1 MGIIY
6 RNGIPY
12 AGTGKAARF
21 FAATG
26 DGAIDGSSATLKS
39 IAEKAGDIY
48 ICQTAG
54 TLYGISFKVGDAI
67 IFKNAVV
74 AGTAPTSSDFAVNK
88 GTDSDTTYSAGTGLS
103 LSGTTLNHSN
113 SVTAG
118 TASGDNSKTLSFG
131 GTFTIPSV
139 TYDSQG
145 HITSSGTTTMTMPGN
160 PNSDTKVTN
169 TLSTTT
175 KAYVT
180 GTSSST
186 TNTGTQ
192 FFDTGVYLTSTAGE
206 LAATTFSGKLKGTID
221 SSTTATTQTQG
232 NNSTKIATTAY
243 VDTAISDLPS
253 PMVFKGSLGTNG
265 TITTLPTNGTATV
278 GDTYKVITAGTYA
291 SQAAKVGDMFICDS
305 KTSSANTWTYIPS
318 ADEPDGTVTSVKI
331 KGVAP
336 IAVDNETPITTS
348 GTRQISHATSGA
360 TPGSYGDSAAQT
372 PTYGDTF
379 KVPYVTV
386 NNTGHVTEISEHTV
400 TIPVSDNI
408 DTIPSAYCKTAA
420 NLQYKFA
427 SCTDYSLLNNSY
439 VQVVLKNANTYSGQ
453 LYFAIEKDG
462 LLNYKKI
469 YINGTVSSS
478 TNYTLPAGTYLVYCD
493 GTNYYFRTDG
503 KITGTGLVDTSNN
516 EIYTNNTGTVT
527 GTGTSSYLTKW
538 SGTNSITNG
547 PQLSSSISSQTQ
559 STKFLRQDGTWS
571 APSYTS
577 IPSNNVTGSGTSN
590 KLAKWNGTNT
600 ITDGPGITDNS
611 SATAVTSTDTNLIT
625 GRTLYYAGY
634 TKNTGTVTGS
644 SLTADNIITGNGSTA
659 IKSSGKTIATSISAV
674 DTAVPTSNA
683 VKTYADSINAL
694 TALCSTAAATQT
706 KVIDSVGP
714 YTNFDSI
721 PAGTTIHVMFENG
734 NSASPI
740 GLKIGSSTGKNIYP
754 AYSFPEGTIL
764 SLTKTKSDSGSSTS
778 TVWYVN
784 DSTNYL
790 TNRVNLQNY
799 SNESGW
805 YPVAITGSSTGSSLI
820 GGNGKFSYQPST
832 GLLRVKGLEPE
843 DTLTAM
849 TISGGSNHTMSV
861 SGEKGITITGATSS
875 QGSGIKI
882 SDASSAG
889 ITIKATS
896 SSSLFKIGGAGGVMI
911 TDTFS
916 DGEPA
921 GGVSVK
927 TGTISGITGAVPTI
941 SAPNLRLQGTSNLML
956 QGVYSTW
963 PTGSGTATH
972 INSAG
977 YIVKYSSSRRY
988 KDKIDYDLNLNDYH
1002 EQLMELKP
1010 CTFEYKTQP
1019 DETQLGLIAED
1030 VYEVNPDL
1038 TVCDDGLVDSFKDR
1052 DILTMLVIEAQQKD
1066 QIIQSLQSEIEL
1078 LKQRLD
1084 NLES

>member
-12 AGTGKAARF
+12 AGTGKVARF

-67 IFKNAVV
+67 IFKNAVI
-74 AGTAPTSSDFAVNK
+74 AGTTPTSSDFAVNK

-265 TITTLPTNGTATV
+265 TITALPVDGTAIV

-318 ADEPDGTVTSVKI
+318 ADEPSGTVTSVKI
-331 KGVAP
+331 EGVAP
-336 IAVDNETPITTS
+336 IVVGNTTPITTS
-348 GTRQISHATSGA
+348 GTRQINHATSGA

-372 PTYGDTF
+372 PSYGGTF

-386 NNTGHVTEISEHTV
+386 NDTGHVTEISEHTV
-400 TIPVSDNI
+400 TIPASDNI

-427 SCTDYSLLNNSY
+427 SCTDYSLLDNSY

-462 LLNYKKI
+462 LINYKKI

-527 GTGTSSYLTKW
+527 GTGTS
-538 SGTNSITNG
+538 
-547 PQLSSSISSQTQ
+547 
-559 STKFLRQDGTWS
+559 
-571 APSYTS
+571 
-577 IPSNNVTGSGTSN
+577 N
-590 KLAKWNGTNT
+590 KLAKWNGTNS
-600 ITDGPGITDNS
+600 ITSGPGITDNS
-611 SATAVTSTDTNLIT
+611 SSTAVTSTDTNLIT

-659 IKSSGKTIATSISAV
+659 IKSSGKTIATSITNV
-674 DTAVPTSNA
+674 DTTVPTSKA
-683 VKTYADSINAL
+683 VKTYVDTNNTL
-694 TALCSTAAATQT
+694 TAICSTAAATAQKEIT
-706 KVIDSVGP
+706 SVGS
-714 YTNFDSI
+714 YTDFGDI
-721 PAGTTIHVMFENG
+721 PEGTTIHVMFQNGHHPLGDNSWTLKIG
-734 NSASPI
+734 NSAA
-740 GLKIGSSTGKNIYP
+740 KNI
-754 AYSFPEGTIL
+754 FPLTYVTAGCVL
-764 SLTKTKSDSGSSTS
+764 SLTKTRDSENGNLAWYINGDYAADEIRINSIGSDSNVNYPITLSSTQSGDGKLGAVSNLYYNPSNGNLAFPHDLPQTTGTTVGIVVSGSKYGLVKSGSSIRYKTN
-778 TVWYVN
+778 VN
-784 DSTNYL
+784 Y
-790 TNRVNLQNY
+790 
-799 SNESGW
+799 
-805 YPVAITGSSTGSSLI
+805 
-820 GGNGKFSYQPST
+820 
-832 GLLRVKGLEPE
+832 
-843 DTLTAM
+843 
-849 TISGGSNHTMSV
+849 
-861 SGEKGITITGATSS
+861 
-875 QGSGIKI
+875 KI
-882 SDASSAG
+882 NKNN
-889 ITIKATS
+889 IH
-896 SSSLFKIGGAGGVMI
+896 
-911 TDTFS
+911 
-916 DGEPA
+916 
-921 GGVSVK
+921 
-927 TGTISGITGAVPTI
+927 
-941 SAPNLRLQGTSNLML
+941 NNLM
-956 QGVYSTW
+956 
-963 PTGSGTATH
+963 
-972 INSAG
+972 
-977 YIVKYSSSRRY
+977 
-988 KDKIDYDLNLNDYH
+988 NLS
-1002 EQLMELKP
+1002 P
-1010 CTFEYKTQP
+1010 CTFEYKLSPGKTN
-1019 DETQLGLIAED
+1019 LGFIAED
-1030 VYEVNPDL
+1030 VEQINPELCVYENEEE
-1038 TVCDDGLVDSFKDR
+1038 GIVDSYKEKD
-1052 DILTMLVIEAQQKD
+1052 IITMLVIEAQEKD
-1066 QIIQSLQSEIEL
+1066 KIIQSLQSEIEL

>member
-12 AGTGKAARF
+12 TGTGKAARF

-67 IFKNAVV
+67 IFKNAVI

-88 GTDSDTTYSAGTGLS
+88 GTDSNTTYSAGTGLS

-145 HITSSGTTTMTMPGN
+145 HITSNGTTTMTMPQN

-169 TLSTTT
+169 TLSPTT

-243 VDTAISDLPS
+243 VDTAINDLPS
-253 PMVFKGSLGTNG
+253 PMVFKGSLGTGG
-265 TITTLPTNGTATV
+265 TITTLPTDGTAIV
-278 GDTYKVITAGTYA
+278 GDTYKVIVAGTYA

-318 ADEPDGTVTSVKI
+318 ADEPNGTVTSVKI
-331 KGVAP
+331 EGVAP
-336 IAVDNETPITTS
+336 IVVGNTTPITTS
-348 GTRQISHATSGA
+348 GTRQINHATSGA

-372 PTYGDTF
+372 PSYGDTF

-386 NNTGHVTEISEHTV
+386 NDTGHVTEISEHTV
-400 TIPVSDNI
+400 TIPASDNI

-462 LLNYKKI
+462 LINYKKI

-478 TNYTLPAGTYLVYCD
+478 TNYTLPAGTYLVYYD

-527 GTGTSSYLTKW
+527 GTGTS
-538 SGTNSITNG
+538 
-547 PQLSSSISSQTQ
+547 
-559 STKFLRQDGTWS
+559 
-571 APSYTS
+571 
-577 IPSNNVTGSGTSN
+577 N
-590 KLAKWNGTNT
+590 KLAKWNGTNS
-600 ITDGPGITDNS
+600 ITSGPGITDNS
-611 SATAVTSTDTNLIT
+611 SSTAVTSTDTNLIT

-659 IKSSGKTIATSISAV
+659 IKSSGKTIATSITNV
-674 DTAVPTSNA
+674 DTTVPTSKA
-683 VKTYADSINAL
+683 VKTYVDDANAL

-734 NSASPI
+734 NTASPI
-740 GLKIGSSTGKNIYP
+740 GLQIGTSSGKNIYP
-754 AYSFPEGTIL
+754 AYKFPAGTLL
-764 SLTKTKSDSGSSTS
+764 SLTKTKSNDSSSTS

-784 DSTNYL
+784 TSTNYIA
-790 TNRVNLQNY
+790 NRVDMNNCGDTDY
-799 SNESGW
+799 SYPIGICSG
-805 YPVAITGSSTGSSLI
+805 YSGDQKL
-820 GGNGKFSYQPST
+820 GGTRNFTYNPST
-832 GLLRVKGLEPE
+832 HTIRVGGITPE
-843 DTLTAM
+843 DGLTQM
-849 TISGGSNHTMSV
+849 SISGGNNGTMSI
-861 SGEKGITITGATSS
+861 SGEKGLTITGATSNS
-875 QGSGIKI
+875 GTGIKI
-882 SDASSAG
+882 TDSSPVGIEINASSTTSGAALKLTG
-889 ITIKATS
+889 ERNIIIK
-896 SSSLFKIGGAGGVMI
+896 G
-911 TDTFS
+911 
-916 DGEPA
+916 
-921 GGVSVK
+921 
-927 TGTISGITGAVPTI
+927 
-941 SAPNLRLQGTSNLML
+941 NYSNW
-956 QGVYSTW
+956 G
-963 PTGSGTATH
+963 TGSGTAAH
-972 INSAG
+972 ISSAG
-977 YIVKYSSSRRY
+977 YIVKYSSSQRY
-988 KDKIDYDLNLNDYH
+988 KEKIDYNLNLNNYH
-1002 EQLMELKP
+1002 NQLMQLKP
-1010 CTFEYKTQP
+1010 CTFEYKTEP
-1019 DETQLGLIAED
+1019 GILQLGMIAED
-1030 VYEVNPDL
+1030 VEQVNPDL
-1038 TVCDDGLVDSFKDR
+1038 CVYDGDLVDGFKDR
-1052 DILTMLVIEAQQKD
+1052 DVMTMLIIESQLKD
-1066 QIIQSLQSEIEL
+1066 QQIQSLQSEIEL

-1084 NLES
+1084 KLES